1 MCQCADWLRYMPHGH
16 WQISTLAN
24 GHIIKKY
31 YETAIFPSKIIHGHE
46 KVNNK

>member
-1 MCQCADWLRYMPHGH
+1 MLQLAALYAACH